1 MIRVKAH
8 GFQAPRVGPTIAGNT
23 APISTTCHRYTSML
37 IFRQMFDQES
47 STYTYLLADDGTR
60 LAMLIDPVFEQARR
74 DLALIEELGLT
85 LATVLDTHCHAD
97 HVTAA
102 WLLKQ
107 RTGARIAIAA
117 AAGVEG
123 ADRLLKH
130 GERVDFGQRHVQ
142 VRSTAGHTDGCLTF
156 VLDDESMAFTG
167 DAILIRGCGRTDFQ
181 QGNAAELYHSIRTQ
195 IFSLPDTTR
204 LYPAHDYNGLTV
216 TSVAE
221 EKRYNP
227 RFGGQISESDFVGYM
242 HNLGLP
248 HPKKIDVALPA
259 NLRSGRPADGLV
271 PDNTPS
277 WAPLTYTFAGLWELD
292 PLWLEEH
299 RDAVRVIDVREVDEF
314 NGPLGH
320 IQGAE
325 LIPLGELAAR
335 VGDIPDD
342 KPLVTVCRAGGRS
355 AQAIVILRRAARSE
369 AANLAGGML
378 RWRAQGYGVVGGAS
392 N

>member
-1 MIRVKAH
+1 
-8 GFQAPRVGPTIAGNT
+8 
-23 APISTTCHRYTSML
+23 ML
-37 IFRQMFDQES
+37 IFRQLFDQES
-47 STYTYLLADDGTR
+47 STYTYLLADDVSHQ
-60 LAMLIDPVFEQARR
+60 AILIDPVFEQARR
-74 DLALIEELGLT
+74 DLALLDELGLQ
-85 LATVLDTHCHAD
+85 LVTVLDTHCHAD

-107 RTGARIAIAA
+107 RTGAHIGIAA
-117 AAGVEG
+117 QAGVEG
-123 ADRLLKH
+123 ADLLLND
-130 GERVDFGQRHVQ
+130 GERVELGQRHVQ

-181 QGNAAELYHSIRTQ
+181 QGSAARLYRSIRTQ
-195 IFSLPDTTR
+195 IFSLPDNTR

-221 EKRYNP
+221 EKRFNP

-242 HNLGLP
+242 NNLGLP

-259 NLRSGRPADGLV
+259 NLRSGRPADGQL

-299 RDAVRVIDVREVDEF
+299 RNAVRVIDVREVDEF

-320 IQGAE
+320 IEGAE
-325 LIPLGELAAR
+325 LIPLGELATR
-335 VGDIPDD
+335 VNQIKND

-355 AQAIVILRRAARSE
+355 AQAIVILRRAGRIE
-369 AANLAGGML
+369 AANLAGCML
-378 RWRAQGYGVVGGAS
+378 RWRAQGYAVTGGS
-392 N
+392 SS

>member
-1 MIRVKAH
+1 
-8 GFQAPRVGPTIAGNT
+8 
-23 APISTTCHRYTSML
+23 ML
-37 IFRQMFDQES
+37 IFRQLFDQES
-47 STYTYLLADDGTR
+47 STYTYLLADD
-60 LAMLIDPVFEQARR
+60 ASHKAILIDPVFEQARR

-85 LATVLDTHCHAD
+85 LETVVDTHCHAD

-130 GERVDFGQRHVQ
+130 GERIDFGQRHVQ
-142 VRSTAGHTDGCLTF
+142 VRETPGHTDGCLTF

-181 QGNAAELYHSIRTQ
+181 QGNAAHLYHSIRTQ

-221 EKRYNP
+221 EKRFNP

-242 HNLGLP
+242 NNLGLP
-248 HPKKIDVALPA
+248 YPKKIDLALPA
-259 NLRSGRPADGLV
+259 NLRSGRPDNGLA
-271 PDNTPS
+271 PDNTPH

-292 PLWLEEH
+292 PRWLEEH
-299 RDAVRVIDVREVDEF
+299 HDAVRVIDVREVEEF

-320 IQGAE
+320 IVGAE
-325 LIPLGELAAR
+325 LIPLGQLATR
-335 VGDIPDD
+335 VGEIKDD

-355 AQAIVILRRAARSE
+355 AQAIVILRRAGRND